1 VRSCT
6 GPSCGQSWAARL
18 GKGRVR
24 AGVGV
29 GVRVGVRVRVR
40 GQGRDRGRVPAGQ
53 CTSGR
58 AIDDDLEG

>member
-1 VRSCT
+1 M
-6 GPSCGQSWAARL
+6 
-18 GKGRVR
+18 
-24 AGVGV
+24 
-29 GVRVGVRVRVR
+29 GVRVRVR